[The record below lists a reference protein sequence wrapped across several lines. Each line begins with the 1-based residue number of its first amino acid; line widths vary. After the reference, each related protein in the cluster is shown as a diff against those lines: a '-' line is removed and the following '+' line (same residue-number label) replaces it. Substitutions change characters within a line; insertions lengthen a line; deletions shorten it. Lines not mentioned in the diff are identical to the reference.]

1 MIRRPPRSTLFPY
14 TTLFR
19 SYVRETFTPEARRH
33 ALEMVQ
39 NLIAALDERLHTLE
53 WMSDATRAQALGKL
67 RAFGKKI
74 GYPDKWRGYSQLSV
88 DPGPFIGNLL
98 RAPIGRAHGRNP
110 VPGKSRM

>member
-74 GYPDKWRGYSQLSV
+74 GYPDKWRDHSQPSGHPRPVIGHPLPPPGV
-88 DPGPFIGNLL
+88 ATPPNPDPNRKPL
-98 RAPIGRAHGRNP
+98 
-110 VPGKSRM
+110 